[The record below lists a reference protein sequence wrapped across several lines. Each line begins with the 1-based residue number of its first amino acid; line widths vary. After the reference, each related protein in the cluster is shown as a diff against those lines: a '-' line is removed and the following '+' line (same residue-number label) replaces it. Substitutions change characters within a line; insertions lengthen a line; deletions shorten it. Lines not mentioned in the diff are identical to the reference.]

1 MAANKKHDN
10 AVSLEDIKAA
20 WLKPIR
26 AAQAVCKANNGYG
39 IVQLT
44 VLVSKNEPVF
54 WLEPELTKI
63 HPASLDGM
71 TLSPTLLGL
80 LVNMS
85 KHVDN
90 KLDEP

>member
-1 MAANKKHDN
+1 MANTGM
-10 AVSLEDIKAA
+10 EDIKKA

-44 VLVSKNEPVF
+44 VLVAKNEPVF

-63 HPASLDGM
+63 HPASLENV
-71 TLSPTLLGL
+71 TISPTLIGL
-80 LVNMS
+80 LANMAR
-85 KHVDN
+85 HVDN
-90 KLDEP
+90 KENEP